1 MAGGGSRARPAPP
14 TLSAAARAAT
24 TSVVV
29 VRVLY
34 FAAARERA
42 GVVADDVDVAGGS
55 ATVADVV
62 ARVVALRP
70 GLAPIV
76 GQCRVAVD
84 QAFAKPGDVV
94 KDGAEVAIIPP
105 VAGGA
110 RQARVRDA
118 PLSVD
123 EAIAA
128 VQRPDA
134 GAIVVMLGTVRDHV
148 SEGGV
153 RTDGVARLEYE
164 AYVEMAERVI
174 DGIVAETEAAIAG
187 ARGFVLHRTGR
198 LDVGDVAVVVAT
210 SAPHRGEAFDAC
222 RRIID
227 RLKQDAPI
235 WKREHRTSGVVWV
248 GLGP

>member
-1 MAGGGSRARPAPP
+1 
-14 TLSAAARAAT
+14 
-24 TSVVV
+24 VV

-42 GVVADDVDVAGGS
+42 GVPLDELEGGG
-55 ATVADVV
+55 TVADVL

-70 GLAPIV
+70 GLGAIV

-94 KDGAEVAIIPP
+94 PDGAEVAIIPP

-110 RQARVRDA
+110 AKARVRDA

-128 VQRPDA
+128 VKRPDA

-153 RTDGVARLEYE
+153 AVDGVARLEYE

-174 DGIVAETEAAIAG
+174 DGIVVETEQAIA
-187 ARGFVLHRTGR
+187 ATRGFVLHRTGR
-198 LDVGDVAVVVAT
+198 LDVGDVAVVVAA

-222 RRIID
+222 RRISD

-235 WKREHRTSGVVWV
+235 W
-248 GLGP
+248 